1 MAATNVDRR
10 SPRKREIENLE
21 EASDV
26 LGWPGC
32 GVALPDGMRIL
43 AISGS
48 LRAVSSN
55 TAALQAMRALAPPG
69 VELALYEGLGALPMF
84 NPDLDGHE
92 PDEVLEL
99 RRQIGLCDGLVI
111 CSPEYAHG
119 VAGAMKNALD
129 WLVPSLEFPETPVAL
144 INASPRATIAQA
156 HLRGTLTVMSARL
169 IDDACVDVALQ
180 GRNLTADQIVADA
193 PLALALRGAIE
204 AFAAAIQRMAAE
216 STV

>member
-1 MAATNVDRR
+1 M
-10 SPRKREIENLE
+10 ENLQE
-21 EASDV
+21 DSAV
-26 LGWPGC
+26 LAWPSC
-32 GVALPDGMRIL
+32 NVAVADGMRIL

-55 TAALQAMRALAPPG
+55 TAALQAMRILAPAG
-69 VELALYEGLGALPMF
+69 VEAVLYEGLGALPLF

-129 WLVPSLEFPETPVAL
+129 WLVPSLEFPEKPVAL
-144 INASPRATIAQA
+144 VNASPRATLAQA

-169 IDDACVDVALQ
+169 VDEACVDVALQ
-180 GRNLTADQIVADA
+180 GRNLTADQIVADE
-193 PLALALRGAIE
+193 PLARVLRGAIE
-204 AFAAAIQRMAAE
+204 AFAAAIERMAAE
-216 STV
+216 SAA